1 MNSKNGLLKSILPW
15 LLVLIVIGGMVTFM
29 NQTTGREL
37 KYNEFVE
44 VVQEEKIKEVEIVPS
59 SLVIDVSG
67 SYTKKMME
75 NHLKCH
81 LQQLFLIQK
90 QRCNR

>member
-1 MNSKNGLLKSILPW
+1 MNSKNGLLRSILPW

-29 NQTTGREL
+29 NQSNGKEL

-59 SLVIDVSG
+59 S
-67 SYTKKMME
+67 
-75 NHLKCH
+75 
-81 LQQLFLIQK
+81 
-90 QRCNR
+90 

>member
-1 MNSKNGLLKSILPW
+1 MNSKNGLLRSILPW

-29 NQTTGREL
+29 NQSNGKEL

-67 SYTKKMME
+67 SYTKKHDGKSSKVSFTTTIPNTEAEM
-75 NHLKCH
+75 
-81 LQQLFLIQK
+81 Q
-90 QRCNR
+90 

>member
-37 KYNEFVE
+37 K
-44 VVQEEKIKEVEIVPS
+44 
-59 SLVIDVSG
+59 
-67 SYTKKMME
+67 
-75 NHLKCH
+75 
-81 LQQLFLIQK
+81 
-90 QRCNR
+90 